1 MNQEGM
7 DRILKQAEGL
17 HSSPHVAQKVVHV
30 VRDDN
35 FDIVEVV
42 KLLEC
47 DPALSVAILRLV
59 NSSYYGLRNKVDGLR
74 QAVALIGRRSLRRA
88 VLSFGI
94 IDRLTAGMPA
104 QAYLDFWRRAFTT
117 AALSSRLL
125 PNGDRKLSDQAYT
138 TGLLADLGVLLFMQV
153 EQDKY
158 LPLSE
163 EFSHGPQLAQ
173 AEIMTF
179 GFDHAALGAELMTR
193 WGFSEEITSAVRDH
207 HGLAGS
213 VGSLS
218 RLLQAADRVN
228 DFIWYPASSKV
239 ALCRQL
245 LEQEYRMDMDGFI
258 SLVVEMK
265 DLITQSE
272 DIFGVKVLAEV
283 DPEAIRQLASHLYQ
297 RHEQQAGVDQVGAQV
312 PVEVGA

>member
-17 HSSPHVAQKVVHV
+17 HSSPHVAQKVVQV
-30 VRDDN
+30 VRDDD
-35 FDIVEVV
+35 FDIVDVV

-59 NSSYYGLRNKVDGLR
+59 NSSYYALRNKVDGLR

-94 IDRLTAGMPA
+94 IDRLTNGLPA
-104 QAYLDFWRRAFTT
+104 QIYLDFWRRAFTT

-125 PNGDRKLSDQAYT
+125 PHGDRKLSDQAYT
-138 TGLLADLGVLLFMQV
+138 TGLLADLGVLLLMQV
-153 EQDKY
+153 EQEKY

-163 EFSHGPQLAQ
+163 EFPHGRQLAQ

-179 GFDHAALGAELMTR
+179 GFDHAALGAEMMKR
-193 WGFSEEITSAVRDH
+193 WGFSEEISHAVRNH
-207 HGLAGS
+207 HGLSGS
-213 VGSLS
+213 VGSLT
-218 RLLQAADRVN
+218 RLLQAADTVN

-239 ALCRQL
+239 VECRQL
-245 LEQEYRMDMDGFI
+245 LEHEYRLDMDGFI

-272 DIFGVKVLAEV
+272 EIFGVKVLAEV
-283 DPEAIRQLASHLYQ
+283 DPEAIRSLASHLYQ
-297 RHEQQAGVDQVGAQV
+297 HQEQQAMAAEQLQL
-312 PVEVGA
+312 PVEVP